1 MSLSDAKRPA
11 VTASGTVRIID
22 PKTMWPVTALRGVLA
37 ILFGVAALV
46 WPGITVVALA
56 LVFAAWV
63 LLDGISLL
71 ISAFR
76 QGRARADRRHWV
88 VSLIAGLLGIAA
100 GVLTVLM
107 PIITVFALTL
117 LAGVLFIIVGIA
129 EIVFAVQLRKL
140 IRGEVFMALAG
151 LAAVVAGVLI
161 LIWPLFGALVI
172 ALMLGAYALVS
183 GILLLI
189 VAWRLRRLAHSE
201 DV

>member
-11 VTASGTVRIID
+11 ATASGAVLIID
-22 PKTMWPVTALRGVLA
+22 PKKMWPVTALRGVLA
-37 ILFGVAALV
+37 ILFGVVALV
-46 WPGITVVALA
+46 WPGITVLALA

-76 QGRARADRRHWV
+76 QTRAHADRRHWV

-100 GVLTVLM
+100 AVITVLM

-117 LAGVLFIIVGIA
+117 LAGVLFISVGIA
-129 EIVFAVQLRKL
+129 EIIFAVQLRKL
-140 IRGEVFMALAG
+140 IRGEIFMALAG

-161 LIWPLFGALVI
+161 LIWPLFSALVLG
-172 ALMLGAYALVS
+172 LMLGVYALAA
-183 GILLLI
+183 GILLLM
-189 VAWRLRRLAHSE
+189 VAWRLRRLARSE
-201 DV
+201 NV